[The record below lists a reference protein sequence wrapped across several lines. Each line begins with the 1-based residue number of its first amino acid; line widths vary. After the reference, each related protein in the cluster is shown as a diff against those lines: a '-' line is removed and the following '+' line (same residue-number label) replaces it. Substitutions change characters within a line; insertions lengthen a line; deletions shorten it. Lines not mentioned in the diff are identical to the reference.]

1 MFLFADSR
9 ALSVVRLSPLG
20 SQLSFSNS
28 LNRIENV
35 TDWDSI
41 AKKYRALMG
50 ETTETS
56 QQSADDEEGATNAH
70 AESNNNV
77 T

>member
-1 MFLFADSR
+1 M
-9 ALSVVRLSPLG
+9 
-20 SQLSFSNS
+20 
-28 LNRIENV
+28 NRIENV

-50 ETTETS
+50 EVTETS
-56 QQSADDEEGATNAH
+56 QQSADDEEGPASGL

>member
-1 MFLFADSR
+1 MH
-9 ALSVVRLSPLG
+9 LSPLG
-20 SQLSFSNS
+20 SQLSFSNN

-50 ETTETS
+50 EVTETS
-56 QQSADDEEGATNAH
+56 QASENDDEGLPNTL
-70 AESNNNV
+70 AESNNNNS
-77 T
+77 

>member
-1 MFLFADSR
+1 MFLFSDSMTV
-9 ALSVVRLSPLG
+9 SVVRLSPLG
-20 SQLSFSNS
+20 SQLSFSTS
-28 LNRIENV
+28 MTRIENV

-50 ETTETS
+50 EATGTS
-56 QQSADDEEGATNAH
+56 QQSADDEEGAADAL

>member
-1 MFLFADSR
+1 MYIFSDSTG
-9 ALSVVRLSPLG
+9 LSAVHLSPLG

-28 LNRIENV
+28 LTRIENV

-50 ETTETS
+50 EVTETS
-56 QQSADDEEGATNAH
+56 QQSADDEEEAANTL
-70 AESNNNV
+70 AESNNNI

>member
-1 MFLFADSR
+1 MHLFPDSTG
-9 ALSVVRLSPLG
+9 LSAVHLSPLG

-28 LNRIENV
+28 LTRIENI

-50 ETTETS
+50 EATETS
-56 QQSADDEEGATNAH
+56 QQSADDEEEAANAL
-70 AESNNNV
+70 AESNNNI